1 MRDGRTADLPGA
13 GSRGATTPRRS
24 LTIRQYHYQ
33 INGSTPRGCR
43 FLPVFLYLGTDPRP
57 PNRCGDRSGGIH
69 QQSSAKEEIMKRNVM
84 LLGIIVVAAAASA
97 AVAGDH
103 PTKTESGWFDL
114 ENCVFCKNMM
124 EDPGLLPHMTWENH
138 KIANGMLQIFT
149 VTPEYAE
156 SYAKCM
162 QAMETVGND
171 MMNGKVNPMEA
182 KMCGSCAAYGQL
194 MMAGAKMENVKGDA
208 ADCALMTSEDPA
220 VVAKIHEFCDRNNKE
235 MALLMGGA
243 EASHAHQ
250 HAH

>member
-1 MRDGRTADLPGA
+1 
-13 GSRGATTPRRS
+13 
-24 LTIRQYHYQ
+24 
-33 INGSTPRGCR
+33 
-43 FLPVFLYLGTDPRP
+43 
-57 PNRCGDRSGGIH
+57 
-69 QQSSAKEEIMKRNVM
+69 MKRVVLLASAVVVM
-84 LLGIIVVAAAASA
+84 AAGLAAA
-97 AVAGDH
+97 GTDH

-138 KIANGMLQIFT
+138 KIENGMLQIFT
-149 VTPEYAE
+149 VAPEYAE

-162 QAMETVGND
+162 QAMETIGND
-171 MMNGKVNPMEA
+171 MTSGKINSMEA

-208 ADCALMTSEDPA
+208 ADCALMTSSDPA

-235 MALLMGGA
+235 MALLMG
-243 EASHAHQ
+243 ESHGDHGHQ

>member
-1 MRDGRTADLPGA
+1 
-13 GSRGATTPRRS
+13 
-24 LTIRQYHYQ
+24 
-33 INGSTPRGCR
+33 
-43 FLPVFLYLGTDPRP
+43 
-57 PNRCGDRSGGIH
+57 
-69 QQSSAKEEIMKRNVM
+69 MKRIVM
-84 LLGIIVVAAAASA
+84 LLCIVVVAAAATG

-103 PTKTESGWFDL
+103 PEKAKVNHPLKTESGWFDL
-114 ENCVFCKNMM
+114 ENCVFCKNML

-138 KIANGMLQIFT
+138 KVANGMLQIFT
-149 VTPEYAE
+149 VQPEYKK

-194 MMAGAKMENVKGDA
+194 MMAGAKMENVQGDA
-208 ADCALMTSEDPA
+208 ADCALMTSSDPA

-235 MALLMGGA
+235 MALLMGR